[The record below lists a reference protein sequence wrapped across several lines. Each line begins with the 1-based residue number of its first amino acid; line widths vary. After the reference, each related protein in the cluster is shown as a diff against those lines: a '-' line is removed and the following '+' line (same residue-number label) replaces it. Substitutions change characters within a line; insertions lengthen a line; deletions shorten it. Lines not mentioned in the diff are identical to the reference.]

1 MTFLNWADLAP
12 DMRPIPA
19 LLSLALFAGP
29 AQAAQPIRL
38 QVIPFQAGWGSR
50 KLPVHEFKGTLLPPP
65 ALLPPPPAT
74 STATRQRPP
83 KRARN
88 ADWEWLMD

>member
-1 MTFLNWADLAP
+1 MTFLKWADLAP

-38 QVIPFQAGWGSR
+38 QVIPFQAGWGLS
-50 KLPVHEFKGTLLPPP
+50 LIHI
-65 ALLPPPPAT
+65 
-74 STATRQRPP
+74 
-83 KRARN
+83 
-88 ADWEWLMD
+88 